1 MKKEFIKEL
10 FQKFENACYD
20 YEGLECWSARHLQ
33 EILGFLNGEIL
44 RM

>member
-20 YEGLECWSARHLQ
+20 YEGLECWSARDLQ